1 MYVNL
6 YLAHKHYSS
15 CYIATRRK
23 VFEDQHESVAAA
35 HTMYVSPRDSPR
47 SAAQNESLSSAPA
60 ARQPTGLYGLEDR
73 AGTGAGQNFSLCLSP
88 RASSD
93 SGMEG
98 PMGPRSMAGLRGFN
112 AADVRCSLD
121 GRVWQG
127 RPSTDYNPE
136 LRLRIP
142 GDAGSACVSENGDSA
157 MPSASASPMWSQ
169 RRSFTQMGAP
179 LVRTGGL
186 GGSMNHT
193 PVVRSVSHGNLAFS
207 STSESGTPSAY
218 GGSVSTGQL
227 LHCLGTK
234 EAAAEARRSKAAEN
248 MRNMERISLQALGDV
263 RGEGMKL
270 PGTPI
275 GARRQARP

>member
-1 MYVNL
+1 M
-6 YLAHKHYSS
+6 
-15 CYIATRRK
+15 
-23 VFEDQHESVAAA
+23 FEDQHESPAAV

-47 SAAQNESLSSAPA
+47 SAAQNESLSPAPA
-60 ARQPTGLYGLEDR
+60 ARQHTGLYSLEDR
-73 AGTGAGQNFSLCLSP
+73 AGAGAGQNFSLCLSP

-98 PMGPRSMAGLRGFN
+98 PMGHRSIAGLRGFN

-127 RPSTDYNPE
+127 RPSIDYNPE

-142 GDAGSACVSENGDSA
+142 GDAGSASVSENGDST

-179 LVRTGGL
+179 LMRTGGL

-193 PVVRSVSHGNLAFS
+193 PVARSVSHGNLAFS
-207 STSESGTPSAY
+207 STSESGAPSAY

-234 EAAAEARRSKAAEN
+234 EAAAEVRRLKAAEN

-263 RGEGMKL
+263 RGEGTKL
-270 PGTPI
+270 PGYTPI